1 MGPLI
6 EPNTTPTARR
16 VGPYTLLEQLGSG
29 GQADVFL
36 ANDPA
41 GKRVAVRIIRD
52 APDDPRT
59 RERLTR
65 ELELAKR
72 VKPFCTAQIIDED
85 ISADPPYVVSEFIR
99 GDTLYQYITQN
110 GPMPA
115 ADLEQ
120 LAVATATALAA
131 IHEAGVIH
139 CDFKPDNVILGPFGP
154 RVIDFGI
161 AQARTGNRTTTIR
174 GTPPYLA
181 PERFR
186 GEPATEKCDVF
197 AWAGT
202 IAYAACGTPPFGRD
216 DWDTL
221 RHRVLNQ
228 EPTLQGLPP
237 TLEALVRSC
246 LAKDETDR
254 PSAKLLLSLLLG
266 YQDEPVRPVKLEEV
280 LREGSHR
287 GELLAQGP
295 SVTPPAMPTAVAAS
309 VTEVAPVVPKPGV
322 SPAPRPHR
330 PSRFRREAGN
340 PWGILTAFL
349 LGLAGAAAAYLPSPD
364 IAVAA
369 AVGGATF
376 AAVYLVRLC
385 LALLLSSNN

>member
-1 MGPLI
+1 VGQLI

-36 ANDPA
+36 ATDPG

-59 RERLTR
+59 RERLVR

-85 ISADPPYVVSEFIR
+85 VTADPPYVVSEFIR
-99 GDTLYQYITQN
+99 GETLYQYISQN

-161 AQARTGNRTTTIR
+161 AQARGGSRTTTIR

-202 IAYAACGTPPFGRD
+202 IAYAASGTPPFGRD

-221 RHRVLNQ
+221 RHRVLHQ
-228 EPTLQGLPP
+228 EPVLQGLPP
-237 TLEALVRSC
+237 ALEELVRGC

-254 PSAKLLLSLLLG
+254 PSAKLLLSRLLG
-266 YQDEPVRPVKLEEV
+266 YQDEPVRTVKLEEV
-280 LREGSHR
+280 LREGSNR
-287 GELLAQGP
+287 AGLLAPTPAPVGP
-295 SVTPPAMPTAVAAS
+295 ATTEVRAPAVPRTAVLDDRRR
-309 VTEVAPVVPKPGV
+309 
-322 SPAPRPHR
+322 APRAAGR
-330 PSRFRREAGN
+330 LRREAGN
-340 PWGILTAFL
+340 PWGIGTAIV
-349 LGLAGAAAAYLPSPD
+349 LGAAGAAAAYIPAPEPG
-364 IAVAA
+364 IAA

-385 LALLLSSNN
+385 MAMLLTSNN